1 MDKTKNMNP
10 LIIKDFPVVSN
21 KSVTFLPLLVTRGL
35 KVKGLFFYR
44 THHLYGIRVLPGLIT
59 IAHPIH

>member
-1 MDKTKNMNP
+1 MNP

-35 KVKGLFFYR
+35 KVKVLFFYR
-44 THHLYGIRVLPGLIT
+44 THNFYSVRVLPGLIT